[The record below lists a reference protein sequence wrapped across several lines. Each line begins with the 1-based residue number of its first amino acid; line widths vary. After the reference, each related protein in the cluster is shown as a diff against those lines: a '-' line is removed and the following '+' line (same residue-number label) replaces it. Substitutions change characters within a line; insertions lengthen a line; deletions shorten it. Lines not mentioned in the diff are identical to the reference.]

1 MSTVSDTLKAADPCW
16 RIEVRM
22 SEHYYPRWEHW
33 L

>member
-1 MSTVSDTLKAADPCW
+1 MSTVSDTLTAADPCW
-16 RIEVRM
+16 RIEVRR